1 MSDRGRLVFGLDSR
15 DEAGSIPFGR
25 GFSVGEFA
33 STLDIPSDM
42 AERFELRGQPLGRRF
57 CSRGE
62 EQPSR
67 RRRVGMRHA
76 VFEPAVAEPEGM
88 YERVARVVSGTVE
101 PRRFARHARA
111 VVIEDRGLDAAQ
123 RAGAALFG
131 RRVAEIDEDLTV
143 ALRDFVGADRVAADQ
158 RRAAREIEFPI
169 VPVAGQHASRPD
181 RAFAQWITLVWAAIA
196 ERKQLALMY
205 DDEHLLAVV
214 PQELLAMAAEFTA
227 FQPSRGKHL
236 ILPSCW
242 GDPVGA
248 AAGASEE
255 VVLAFDAPTGSEK
268 VLEYRQLDAAEALA
282 GHCRGADRAVIFDE
296 QKPLLG

>member
-15 DEAGSIPFGR
+15 DEAGAIPFGR

-57 CSRGE
+57 CTRGE
-62 EQPSR
+62 EQPIR

-181 RAFAQWITLVWAAIA
+181 RPFAQRIAFVRAAVGDREYA
-196 ERKQLALMY
+196 ALLR
-205 DDEHLLAVV
+205 DDEQLLAVV
-214 PQELLAMAAEFTA
+214 PHELFTIAAEFIP
-227 FQPSRGKHL
+227 FHPCGGKHL
-236 ILPSCW
+236 ILPS
-242 GDPVGA
+242 GSRSYPVGA
-248 AAGASEE
+248 PTRAGEHM
-255 VVLAFDAPTGSEK
+255 VLALDLPTGTEQVPK
-268 VLEYRQLDAAEALA
+268 DLQLDA
-282 GHCRGADRAVIFDE
+282 
-296 QKPLLG
+296 